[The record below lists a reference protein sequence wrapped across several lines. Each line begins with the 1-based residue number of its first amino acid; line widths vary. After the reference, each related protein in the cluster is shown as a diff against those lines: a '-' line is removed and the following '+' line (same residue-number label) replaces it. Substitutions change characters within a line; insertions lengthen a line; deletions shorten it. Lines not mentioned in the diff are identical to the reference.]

1 MSYSMKAG
9 ASDLAGRREDER
21 YRAGYAGCAQ
31 RTWLDRLKAL
41 GMAHWATTDVCVSS
55 PFSRLGS
62 AGNVSER
69 PPARS

>member
-1 MSYSMKAG
+1 MHRVGPDLVFSAT
-9 ASDLAGRREDER
+9 DLAS
-21 YRAGYAGCAQ
+21 YAGCAQ

-41 GMAHWATTDVCVSS
+41 EMAHWATTDVCVSS